1 MCRKKKP
8 QALKRRTERK
18 QLLEKK
24 QIPLKLKQKQENPG
38 KRRERRG
45 NIQTSAAVKWMKFQ
59 TAYRLL

>member
-1 MCRKKKP
+1 MFTLENEFLNEP
-8 QALKRRTERK
+8 DYIQELVDEE
-18 QLLEKK
+18 LLEK
-24 QIPLKLKQKQENPG
+24 KQENPG